1 MQTTACTS
9 TASPRRTFVQAMYK
23 AGANPTR
30 QGLMNALQS
39 FNETSPYAL
48 PGVRLKTSK
57 TDHYIISHQQPM
69 RYNNGLWVLFG
80 QLVDGRPRG

>member
-1 MQTTACTS
+1 
-9 TASPRRTFVQAMYK
+9 
-23 AGANPTR
+23 
-30 QGLMNALQS
+30 MNALLS
-39 FNETSPYAL
+39 FNETNPFAL